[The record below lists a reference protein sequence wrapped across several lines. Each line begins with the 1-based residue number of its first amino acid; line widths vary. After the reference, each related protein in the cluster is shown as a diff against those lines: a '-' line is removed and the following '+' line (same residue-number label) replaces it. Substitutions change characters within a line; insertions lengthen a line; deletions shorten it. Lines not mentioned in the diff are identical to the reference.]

1 LLAEKLGLDGLLIL
15 SLTTVTS
22 KKYVSLDKFDAVIVG
37 PVDDNKDAEYKGR
50 INSGSMN
57 RARDGIY
64 YSSAGFE
71 VDEIPMLQIKR
82 GEFVEH

>member
-1 LLAEKLGLDGLLIL
+1 MLAEKLGLDGLLIL

-22 KKYVSLDKFDAVIVG
+22 KKYVSFDKFNAVIVG
-37 PVDDNKDAEYKGR
+37 PVDDDKDAEYKGR

-64 YSSAGFE
+64 YSYAGFE
-71 VDEIPMLQIKR
+71 VDEIPMMKIKR
-82 GEFVEH
+82 REFVEH